1 MKFII
6 EILKTVAVILISTVA
21 MLIVA
26 ILKLTP
32 IFIFL
37 ISLFLLSVLLTPMDN
52 ISKADIR
59 FFCMLV
65 VGLVVSILI

>member
-6 EILKTVAVILISTVA
+6 EILKPAAVIVITA
-21 MLIVA
+21 IVA

>member
-6 EILKTVAVILISTVA
+6 EILKPAAVIVITA
-21 MLIVA
+21 IVA

-52 ISKADIR
+52 ISKSDIR

-65 VGLVVSILI
+65 VGLVVSILVSIY